1 MKNSQKTEQKKSAP
15 IFIQLSIYAAILL
28 VSQLISDLLPKSL
41 PIPSTVIGLILMYL
55 LLTSHLIKLEWVD
68 SLASLLISM
77 IGFMFVPS
85 GISLAANL
93 GIMKAEGLQL
103 VIVICLSTII
113 MLVVVTYVTS
123 LILNLERHKSKS
135 LTTSFKL
142 RHSHS
147 AK

>member
-15 IFIQLSIYAAILL
+15 IFIQLSIYATILL

-123 LILNLERHKSKS
+123 LILNLEGHKSKF

>member
-123 LILNLERHKSKS
+123 LILNLEGHKSKS